1 MAASKWS
8 SSHDHAGW
16 EPLAPPDEIDRAAAW
31 ASFHAGLEPTE
42 LGWNDLAAGILRLD
56 TS

>member
-16 EPLAPPDEIDRAAAW
+16 EPSAPPDEIDRAAAW

-42 LGWNDLAAGILRLD
+42 LGWNDLAAGILLLD